1 MYQALITELGTFLE
15 PMNIIASLD
24 SNLGEQKSN
33 C

>member
-1 MYQALITELGTFLE
+1 MYQALRTELGTFLE
-15 PMNIIASLD
+15 PVTVIVSLD